1 MLTETPEIDSSS
13 CLQAFPAHHT
23 FPQLKIASEPG
34 LMFEV
39 FRRHLKPVSG
49 KSYQVEDCAPFRFR
63 WRKDGSRCVLQY
75 VLRLVEA
82 GSGRRLNSW
91 VTGIIYAEPG
101 RTERVLKELKGA

>member
-1 MLTETPEIDSSS
+1 
-13 CLQAFPAHHT
+13 
-23 FPQLKIASEPG
+23 
-34 LMFEV
+34 MFEV

-101 RTERVLKELKGA
+101 RTERVLKELKGADPLRCIPEPLQTFEPLGFIPDLQM